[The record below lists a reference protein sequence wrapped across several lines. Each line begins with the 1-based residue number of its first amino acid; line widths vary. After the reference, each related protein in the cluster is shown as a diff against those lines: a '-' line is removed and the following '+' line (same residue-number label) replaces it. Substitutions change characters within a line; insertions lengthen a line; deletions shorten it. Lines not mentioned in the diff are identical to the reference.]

1 MVVMTRA
8 KLRRLAPHAVVGR
21 RKKERF
27 VSDVPN
33 EVTEWCRRFAVAAG
47 VEPPTGN
54 EIDDLLAL
62 AAIAAHASA
71 RQAAPI
77 TCWLAAKAG
86 VSLDAAL
93 ATAQA
98 ISDS

>member
-1 MVVMTRA
+1 M
-8 KLRRLAPHAVVGR
+8 
-21 RKKERF
+21 
-27 VSDVPN
+27 SDVPD
-33 EVTEWCRRFAVAAG
+33 EVTAWCRAFATAAG
-47 VEPPTGN
+47 VDPPTGQ

-77 TCWLAAKAG
+77 TCWLAAKG
-86 VSLDAAL
+86 GMSLEAAL
-93 ATAQA
+93 AAAQQ

>member
-1 MVVMTRA
+1 M
-8 KLRRLAPHAVVGR
+8 
-21 RKKERF
+21 
-27 VSDVPN
+27 SDVP
-33 EVTEWCRRFAVAAG
+33 EAVRQWCQRFTAAAG
-47 VEPPTGN
+47 TDPPTDK

-86 VSLDAAL
+86 MTLDAAL
-93 ATAQA
+93 ATAQS
-98 ISDS
+98 ISDSAVESD

>member
-1 MVVMTRA
+1 VSAT
-8 KLRRLAPHAVVGR
+8 APHGSDDD
-21 RKKERF
+21 
-27 VSDVPN
+27 VSDVPD
-33 EVTEWCRRFAVAAG
+33 EVVEWCRQFATAAG
-47 VEPPTGN
+47 IDPPTDQ

-86 VSLDAAL
+86 MSLDAAL
-93 ATAQA
+93 TTART